1 MDGSIKKKLEKRN
14 ERIINAV
21 IKKANS
27 ICPESIALI
36 GVYGSFYTG
45 DIHDKSDL
53 DLCIVINDDEG
64 WKLSSCF
71 ILDDVAFDIYC
82 TPWDALED
90 MAEYKKP
97 YITKLLD
104 LNVLYIKE
112 KKFLIRYD
120 ELKLKAIKR
129 LKEKFSIKDN
139 ENAEKLLE
147 EGIKEYAN
155 IMLSSEYGECRYKVA
170 GMLYNIEQA
179 IYIYNKKYIN
189 TGVKR
194 IPEEISKM
202 ENLPEGFIELYKKL
216 IESENIEEMKN
227 ISTRLMKSM
236 KDFSSVMRAKVT
248 TKKTIT
254 ENDIKGSYEEIYS
267 NWKNKMYH
275 AADINDTY
283 LSLNTAA
290 SCQEFYDDMYNE
302 YNIKKV
308 DIMKKLK
315 DNNLKEAAKCFDE
328 AMEEYKENYNRLNID
343 VVKYNDLDEFEE
355 NYLQS

>member
-1 MDGSIKKKLEKRN
+1 MSESIKKKLEKRN

-36 GVYGSFYTG
+36 GIYGSFYTG

-82 TPWDALED
+82 TPWDVLEN
-90 MAEYKKP
+90 MTEYKNP

-104 LNVLYIKE
+104 LNVVYIRE
-112 KKFLIRYD
+112 KKFLMRYE
-120 ELKLKAIKR
+120 ELRLKAVKR
-129 LKEKFSIKDN
+129 LKEEFSRQDN
-139 ENAEKLLE
+139 ENAEKLIE

-170 GMLYNIEQA
+170 GMLYNVEQA
-179 IYIYNKKYIN
+179 IYIYNKQYIN
-189 TGVKR
+189 TSVKR

-202 ENLPEGFIELYKKL
+202 ENLPEGFVELYNKL
-216 IESENIEEMKN
+216 IESEEIEDMKN
-227 ISTRLMKSM
+227 ISTRLMKAM
-236 KDFSSVMRAKVT
+236 QEFSRVMRAKVT
-248 TKKTIT
+248 TKSIIT

-290 SCQEFYDDMYNE
+290 SCQAFYDDMYNE

-308 DIMKKLK
+308 NIMKKLK
-315 DNNLKEAAKCFDE
+315 NNNLKEAVKSFDE
-328 AMEEYKENYNRLNID
+328 AMEQYKENYNNLGVD
-343 VVKYNDLDEFEE
+343 VVKYSDIDEFEK
-355 NYLQS
+355 NYFK

>member
-1 MDGSIKKKLEKRN
+1 
-14 ERIINAV
+14 
-21 IKKANS
+21 
-27 ICPESIALI
+27 
-36 GVYGSFYTG
+36 
-45 DIHDKSDL
+45 
-53 DLCIVINDDEG
+53 
-64 WKLSSCF
+64 
-71 ILDDVAFDIYC
+71 
-82 TPWDALED
+82 
-90 MAEYKKP
+90 
-97 YITKLLD
+97 
-104 LNVLYIKE
+104 
-112 KKFLIRYD
+112 
-120 ELKLKAIKR
+120 
-129 LKEKFSIKDN
+129 
-139 ENAEKLLE
+139 
-147 EGIKEYAN
+147 
-155 IMLSSEYGECRYKVA
+155 
-170 GMLYNIEQA
+170 
-179 IYIYNKKYIN
+179 
-189 TGVKR
+189 
-194 IPEEISKM
+194 
-202 ENLPEGFIELYKKL
+202 
-216 IESENIEEMKN
+216 
-227 ISTRLMKSM
+227 
-236 KDFSSVMRAKVT
+236 MRAKVT

>member
-82 TPWDALED
+82 TPWDVLED
-90 MAEYKKP
+90 MAEYKNP

-179 IYIYNKKYIN
+179 IYIYNKKYGKEGIN
-189 TGVKR
+189 SVVASKMFRPGAESGYWYDISTQESLESTYNTLLEEFKTPLDLCTRFEADYISAIKYLYENLFDEYNVFLDFAADNLGLEAVR
-194 IPEEISKM
+194 ERVEALYASIPKEDADIYRRNKEEINRMIK
-202 ENLPEGFIELYKKL
+202 NNDHRYGRIEGVQSWMI
-216 IESENIEEMKN
+216 N
-227 ISTRLMKSM
+227 R
-236 KDFSSVMRAKVT
+236 
-248 TKKTIT
+248 
-254 ENDIKGSYEEIYS
+254 S
-267 NWKNKMYH
+267 NWKWVMDYEV
-275 AADINDTY
+275 IR
-283 LSLNTAA
+283 
-290 SCQEFYDDMYNE
+290 
-302 YNIKKV
+302 
-308 DIMKKLK
+308 KL
-315 DNNLKEAAKCFDE
+315 
-328 AMEEYKENYNRLNID
+328 
-343 VVKYNDLDEFEE
+343 
-355 NYLQS
+355 

>member
-1 MDGSIKKKLEKRN
+1 MSRT
-14 ERIINAV
+14 
-21 IKKANS
+21 
-27 ICPESIALI
+27 IALI

-90 MAEYKKP
+90 MAEYKNP

-194 IPEEISKM
+194 IPEEISKWKIYQKGLL
-202 ENLPEGFIELYKKL
+202 NYIRSLLNQKILKK
-216 IESENIEEMKN
+216 
-227 ISTRLMKSM
+227 
-236 KDFSSVMRAKVT
+236 
-248 TKKTIT
+248 
-254 ENDIKGSYEEIYS
+254 
-267 NWKNKMYH
+267 
-275 AADINDTY
+275 
-283 LSLNTAA
+283 
-290 SCQEFYDDMYNE
+290 
-302 YNIKKV
+302 
-308 DIMKKLK
+308 
-315 DNNLKEAAKCFDE
+315 
-328 AMEEYKENYNRLNID
+328 
-343 VVKYNDLDEFEE
+343 
-355 NYLQS
+355 